1 MPINFAVS
9 FIADGGYGI
18 LRYPDGNLFNSSS
31 ISASAGVS
39 TRVSGRTSITGMF
52 MESWFTYAG
61 SNTASGSTTPVST
74 PTFET
79 TAVIA
84 SVSHTFSKGFMGEF
98 SIGPDFVSSQGAQGF
113 PSSTNLFLTAG
124 MNYHKRFDAFGV
136 SYYHGDNSGS
146 GVFYGARFN
155 SVGANYSRV
164 IEKKTTL
171 SANFG
176 FEQNSGLQVGSG
188 SSSGLYAGVSAARRL
203 GRLFSVST
211 SYTATEQTGSSNLPV
226 NVLDGV
232 LQGVSFSVGYSPR
245 GIKGIEQ

>member
-1 MPINFAVS
+1 
-9 FIADGGYGI
+9 
-18 LRYPDGNLFNSSS
+18 
-31 ISASAGVS
+31 
-39 TRVSGRTSITGMF
+39 
-52 MESWFTYAG
+52 
-61 SNTASGSTTPVST
+61 
-74 PTFET
+74 
-79 TAVIA
+79 
-84 SVSHTFSKGFMGEF
+84 
-98 SIGPDFVSSQGAQGF
+98 
-113 PSSTNLFLTAG
+113 